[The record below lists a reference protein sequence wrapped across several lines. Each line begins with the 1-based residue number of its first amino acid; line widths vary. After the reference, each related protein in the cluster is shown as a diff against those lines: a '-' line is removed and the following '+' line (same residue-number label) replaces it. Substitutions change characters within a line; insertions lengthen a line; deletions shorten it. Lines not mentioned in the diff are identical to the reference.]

1 MNTLEHEGYTFT
13 AANLD
18 EVEVNAFIALNNNSA
33 YNHKCLLKDIV
44 SSVSKLTSAPNEE
57 WFYKNETSYSSKRRK
72 RLTCLTMLH
81 LFNESGYLSV
91 PRYNPIEFYSG
102 VHTRDSLIK
111 SNIVLAISQSTISND
126 IDSDFFKNSP
136 QDNSAKVTTNIV
148 RAIANYTIRS
158 RGIYFAPIPIVITTE
173 VELAEKNIEF
183 INNYTPEVEEL

>member
-81 LFNESGYLSV
+81 LFNESGYLPV
-91 PRYNPIEFYSG
+91 PMYNPSSFYSG
-102 VHTRDSLIK
+102 TYTRDSLIK